1 MGRCYTKPS
10 TRNFPS
16 HLSWHKLYNHNNQ
29 VGDILASFDLV
40 HSINRPKQLDMR
52 SPSDEDL
59 YKAIKERCQ
68 QCEPIP
74 HNILPKTKF
83 YMLEILFWGLRDLRN
98 VRKLSVARERF
109 TVIIEIGDKAF
120 TSTPIETSR
129 NSDNFK
135 SSRFKSEIV
144 SITFFQV

>member
-1 MGRCYTKPS
+1 MGRCYAKPS

-16 HLSWHKLYNHNNQ
+16 RLSWHKLYNHNNQ

-40 HSINRPKQLDMR
+40 HSINRPKQLDTR

-74 HNILPKTKF
+74 HSILPKTKF

-120 TSTPIETSR
+120 SSTPIETNM

-144 SITFFQV
+144 STIFFQV